1 MTPPELSEEIASLL
15 PGNAELIVVPQC
27 GHMST
32 LEQPAAVAEAFVRK
46 LARVDA
52 AAPSVRCD

>member
-1 MTPPELSEEIASLL
+1 MSEEIASLL